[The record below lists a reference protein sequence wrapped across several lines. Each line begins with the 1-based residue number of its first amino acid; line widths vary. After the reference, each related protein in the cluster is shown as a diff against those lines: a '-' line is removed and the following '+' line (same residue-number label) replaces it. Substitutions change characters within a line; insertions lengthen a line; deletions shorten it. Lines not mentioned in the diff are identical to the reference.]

1 MKISLRLIGLGVFLI
16 SGWVIFSTSCPAE
29 TLTLQGSQTFNSYL
43 MVPYQRDIEAAAHY
57 QLKVIPSKS
66 SMGLIALLEG
76 RADLAMI
83 SASLESEVEYLR
95 VTRPDLPYHHL
106 HSFLIAKARVV
117 FAVNQ
122 GNPVRSATMAQIRQ
136 VLRGEIENWR
146 ELGGPD
152 LPIYVVYVSHGGGV
166 TRTIEGALFEGASMT
181 PRRSIKLDVGPD
193 VPQVV
198 EQNRGAL
205 GLAQLPE
212 AQRHQLPTLHT
223 DQSI

>member
-1 MKISLRLIGLGVFLI
+1 
-16 SGWVIFSTSCPAE
+16 
-29 TLTLQGSQTFNSYL
+29 
-43 MVPYQRDIEAAAHY
+43 
-57 QLKVIPSKS
+57 
-66 SMGLIALLEG
+66 
-76 RADLAMI
+76 MI
-83 SASLESEVEYLR
+83 SASLESEVEYF
-95 VTRPDLPYHHL
+95 TGDGDPILPSYHHL

-136 VLRGEIENWR
+136 VLQTSEIENWR
-146 ELGGPD
+146 ENSGGPN

-223 DQSI
+223 DQLIEQDLYLVSLNDPSDAARKVIAAIRRVVFDESP